1 MQAGPHVPSAM
12 AELFLFGANYA
23 SAPVEFRERLAAL
36 FGDVPRIL
44 GRAAGPSAE
53 ALTLATCNR
62 VELYVASGDTAALR
76 QEAVASLVSRAGL
89 DPGGMNG
96 HVYVRRGFDVVRH
109 LFRVATG
116 LDSLVLGE
124 SEVLGQVSAAL
135 AEARERGT
143 VGPLLTALVQR
154 AVRAGRRVRSET
166 GLGRIDGSVGVA
178 AVELAFSLCPDLAR
192 ASVVVVGAGKMG
204 EVALRALERR
214 GATDVQI
221 VGRTPER
228 VACLAGPTRRALL
241 MHELSAALARADVVI
256 SATAA
261 PHPVITPALLEGR
274 SCERPLVVVD
284 IAVPRD
290 VDPAVGAMPGVR
302 VYDIDDLSAVA
313 RRYRVTRR
321 AEARRAER
329 IVEEEALRFA
339 DWLRE
344 RRAAPAIA
352 AVHRRAEAIRRA
364 EVERLTADVRLG
376 DAERRAVEAMSAAL
390 VKRLLHDPFVRLKRP
405 EGQRLLPAFEA
416 LFSVASCRNP

>member
-1 MQAGPHVPSAM
+1 M
-12 AELFLFGANYA
+12 
-23 SAPVEFRERLAAL
+23 
-36 FGDVPRIL
+36 
-44 GRAAGPSAE
+44 
-53 ALTLATCNR
+53 
-62 VELYVASGDTAALR
+62 
-76 QEAVASLVSRAGL
+76 
-89 DPGGMNG
+89 
-96 HVYVRRGFDVVRH
+96 
-109 LFRVATG
+109 
-116 LDSLVLGE
+116 
-124 SEVLGQVSAAL
+124 
-135 AEARERGT
+135 
-143 VGPLLTALVQR
+143 
-154 AVRAGRRVRSET
+154 
-166 GLGRIDGSVGVA
+166 
-178 AVELAFSLCPDLAR
+178 
-192 ASVVVVGAGKMG
+192 VVGAGKMG
-204 EVALRALERR
+204 EVAPRALERR

-241 MHELSAALARADVVI
+241 MHKLSAALARADVVI

-274 SCERPLVVVD
+274 SCERPLVVVG

-313 RRYRVTRR
+313 RRYRVARR

-376 DAERRAVEAMSAAL
+376 DAECRAVEATSAAL
-390 VKRLLHDPFVRLKRP
+390 VKRLLHDPFVRLERP

-416 LFSVASCRNP
+416 LFSVVSRRNP